1 MSLRHLRTL
10 IAVAE
15 HGSFAAAADAVCL
28 TQSAVSQQMKVLE
41 QELGQVLF
49 DRKTRPPQLNAQGRA
64 LIQRARQ
71 LVALYEGLSNPGRS
85 RGGLQGL
92 LEIGAVPT
100 TLTGIVPRALRALRE
115 AQPSLQVRVVSGLSA
130 DLLARVD
137 RGHLDAA
144 VVSEP
149 KPVPPGMRWHPVA
162 LEALMVVAPESETLA
177 DFRSILEQ
185 RPFIRFNRS
194 AWVGQI
200 IQTALQDMG
209 IDVQET
215 MELDSLEAIW
225 QMVRHG
231 LGVSVVP
238 VRGPGDGP
246 TRDLR
251 TVMFG
256 DPPRVRS
263 LGLVERRDHLNE
275 PLTMTLLQ
283 ELKRVAGTW
292 PASSGRSD

>member
-15 HGSFAAAADAVCL
+15 HRSFAAAAEAVCL
-28 TQSAVSQQMKVLE
+28 TQSAVSQQMKMLE
-41 QELGQVLF
+41 QELGLNLF
-49 DRKTRPPQLNAQGRA
+49 DRNKRPPQLNAHGKA

-71 LVALYEGLSNPGRS
+71 LVALYESLQHLGRPS
-85 RGGLQGL
+85 GALQGL

-115 AQPSLQVRVVSGLSA
+115 TQPSLQVRVVSGLSA

-137 RGHLDAA
+137 RGDLDAA

-149 KPVPPGMRWHPVA
+149 KPVPPGMQWHPVA
-162 LEALMVVAPESETLA
+162 IEALMVVAPETESLD
-177 DFRSILEQ
+177 DFRTILER
-185 RPFIRFNRS
+185 RPFIRFNRN

-209 IDVQET
+209 IEVQET

-238 VRGPGDGP
+238 VRGLGDEP
-246 TRDLR
+246 TRDVK

-256 DPPRVRS
+256 APPRVRS
-263 LGLVERRDHLNE
+263 LGLIERRNHLNE
-275 PLTMTLLQ
+275 RLTLSLLQ
-283 ELKRVAGTW
+283 ELRRVAGISATTR
-292 PASSGRSD
+292 PVA

>member
-28 TQSAVSQQMKVLE
+28 TQSAVSQQMKALE

-49 DRKTRPPQLNAQGRA
+49 DRNTRPPQLNVHGKA

-71 LVALYEGLSNPGRS
+71 LVALYEGLTDAGRS
-85 RGGLQGL
+85 AGALQGL

-149 KPVPPGMRWHPVA
+149 KPVPPGMCWHPVA
-162 LEALMVVAPESETLA
+162 LESLMVVAPESETLE

-209 IDVQET
+209 IEVHET

-238 VRGPGDGP
+238 VRGLGDGP
-246 TRDLR
+246 TRDVR

-263 LGLVERRDHLNE
+263 LGLVERRNHLNE
-275 PLTMTLLQ
+275 PMTLTLLRELQ
-283 ELKRVAGTW
+283 RVAGTL
-292 PASSGRSD
+292 PATPRDP